1 MVKIIYFL
9 PSLLFTFTNALPY
22 FIVTVNE
29 IYLMGLIYR
38 ELTTA
43 RGQ

>member
-9 PSLLFTFTNALPY
+9 PSLLFTFLNALPY
-22 FIVTVNE
+22 FVVTVNE
-29 IYLMGLIYR
+29 IYLMGLVYR
-38 ELTTA
+38 ELAAA